1 MLNTLKT
8 AWAWAWFVVT
18 GDSEKIFN
26 DGEKNMA
33 RIREVN
39 GKYALVNNGQTI
51 QTYSRA
57 RDARRGAERRGLELA

>member
-8 AWAWAWFVVT
+8 MWAWAWFVAT